1 VSADVGNAFWF
12 VVGGIMNVKVG
23 VFGRKLVF
31 VAPGFLE
38 EETENRDIFGGIL
51 YGRDGCSMVA
61 CTVE

>member
-1 VSADVGNAFWF
+1 
-12 VVGGIMNVKVG
+12 MNVKVG
-23 VFGRKLVF
+23 VFGGKLVF

-38 EETENRDIFGGIL
+38 EESENGYIFGGIL

>member
-1 VSADVGNAFWF
+1 VSADVGDTFRF

-23 VFGRKLVF
+23 VFRRKLIF

-38 EETENRDIFGGIL
+38 EESENRDIFGGIL
-51 YGRDGCSMVA
+51 YGRDSCSMVA